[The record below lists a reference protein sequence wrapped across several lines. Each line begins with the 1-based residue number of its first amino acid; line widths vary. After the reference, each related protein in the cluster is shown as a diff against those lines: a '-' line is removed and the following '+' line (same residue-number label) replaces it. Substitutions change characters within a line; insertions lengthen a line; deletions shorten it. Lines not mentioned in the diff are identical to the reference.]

1 MMNVSITTR
10 GYKAPERL
18 KNYLVDKLKRLNRFK
33 DQIMDIDAIFSYEK
47 LDQVVEFK
55 VNLRKKQFIVKERSE
70 DIFKSIDLA
79 IDNVERQITKIK
91 EKIREHDK
99 KKITEVVE

>member
-1 MMNVSITTR
+1 MNVSITTR

-18 KNYLVDKLKRLNRFK
+18 KSYLVDKLKRLTRFE

-99 KKITEVVE
+99 KKITEVVQ

>member
-1 MMNVSITTR
+1 MNISITTR

-18 KNYLVDKLKRLNRFK
+18 KSYLTDKMKRLNRFS
-33 DQIMDIDAIFSYEK
+33 DQIMNIDTIFSYEK
-47 LDQVVEFK
+47 LNQVVEFK
-55 VNLRKKQFIVKERSE
+55 VQLRKKHFIVKEKSD

-91 EKIREHDK
+91 GKIRENDK
-99 KKITEVVE
+99 RKITELVE